1 MGGDNVTNAMRDRIG
16 GWLLVPGNTR
26 ERLAELLGMS
36 HDTLARR
43 MDGSTDWSWTEAR
56 KLAEILGCEVSDLQ

>member
-1 MGGDNVTNAMRDRIG
+1 MTNAMRDRIG
-16 GWLLVPGNTR
+16 GWLLKPGNTR

-43 MDGSTDWSWTEAR
+43 LDGSTDWGWAEIR
-56 KLAEILGCEVSDLQ
+56 KLAVILGCKVSDLQ